1 MKLGNFI
8 LILLIIVA
16 AAMQC
21 GCTNHL
27 KKGEVVVI
35 EKTKTYHREGCPPT
49 NMAKTTIMTVAE
61 AKADNDKPCPGCKPD
76 STN

>member
-1 MKLGNFI
+1 MKART
-8 LILLIIVA
+8 LILVLFVIVA
-16 AAMQC
+16 ASLQS
-21 GCTNHL
+21 GCSNHV

-49 NMAKTTIMTVAE
+49 NMAKTTIMTVAK

>member
-1 MKLGNFI
+1 MKLQNSIAF
-8 LILLIIVA
+8 LLIIVA
-16 AAMQC
+16 AAMQS
-21 GCTNHL
+21 GCSNHL

-49 NMAKTTIMTVAE
+49 NMAKTKIMTVGE

>member
-1 MKLGNFI
+1 MNARNPI
-8 LILLIIVA
+8 IILLVIVGTVA
-16 AAMQC
+16 QS
-21 GCTNHL
+21 GCSNHI
-27 KKGEVVVI
+27 KKGDVVVI

-49 NMAKTTIMTVAE
+49 NMAKTTIMTIAE

>member
-1 MKLGNFI
+1 MKARN
-8 LILLIIVA
+8 LIPVLFFIVA
-16 AAMQC
+16 ASMQS
-21 GCTNHL
+21 GCSNHV
-27 KKGEVVVI
+27 KKGDVVVI

-61 AKADNDKPCPGCKPD
+61 AKTDNDKPCPGCKPD

>member
-1 MKLGNFI
+1 MNARTII
-8 LILLIIVA
+8 LALLLIVA
-16 AAMQC
+16 VC
-21 GCTNHL
+21 LLSGCSNHV